1 MPFGVVILIL
11 LFLASF
17 GSFFAV
23 PIVHIKAFHFLHR
36 RITGKNASDAI
47 VQKTVFF
54 SLIAFPAFFFTLLRF
69 GFFTTHLDGEVVSK
83 LTIYSLPFLFSMYI
97 CMSFTWYRVFRKSKY
112 PFLQELLFTVPGAII
127 ALIPLSLSLSGIVAL
142 LYVAYG
148 PDALLE
154 FVLSI
159 RNDI

>member
-1 MPFGVVILIL
+1 MHSVGP
-11 LFLASF
+11 ASK
-17 GSFFAV
+17 SNYHWD
-23 PIVHIKAFHFLHR
+23 IVAFY
-36 RITGKNASDAI
+36 G
-47 VQKTVFF
+47 
-54 SLIAFPAFFFTLLRF
+54 
-69 GFFTTHLDGEVVSK
+69 LDSV
-83 LTIYSLPFLFSMYI
+83 
-97 CMSFTWYRVFRKSKY
+97 
-112 PFLQELLFTVPGAII
+112 VPGAII